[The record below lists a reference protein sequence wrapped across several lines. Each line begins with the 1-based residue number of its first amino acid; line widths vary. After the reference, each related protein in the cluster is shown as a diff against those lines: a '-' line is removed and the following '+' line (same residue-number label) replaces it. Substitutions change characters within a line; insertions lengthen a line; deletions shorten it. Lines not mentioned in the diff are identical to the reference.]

1 MLDMGSH
8 PFTAALSEY
17 AAKPT
22 ALQMHGTSIH
32 KQNDEE
38 TGEGISL
45 FHQPY
50 KSSQTEN
57 I

>member
-17 AAKPT
+17 DAKPT
-22 ALQMHGTSIH
+22 ALLMHCTSIH

-50 KSSQTEN
+50 KRSQTEN